1 MPQQPP
7 RRFSPGRVVRGLLVC
22 VGLLSAAFGDLSEAR
37 AGGSAETV
45 FLVVNERSWSSLSIA
60 NHYIRLRDIPASN
73 VFYLHWED
81 DNERIDSETCR
92 TKLLKPVFA
101 EIRRRGLAD
110 HIDYVVYSADFPWLI
125 DCTAESRL
133 ETMPPVLAPQASL
146 TGATFFHEWF
156 VNRQNDYRFFRANGY
171 YRPYAEKSVPSSQ
184 GFRAWYGWNE
194 EGRLLEAGGMNYVLS
209 AMLGVT
215 SGRGNSTGEVMQALT
230 AAVKADYSKPVGKM
244 YYAKNDD
251 VRSSTRHDLFPL
263 AVEAIKNEGAD
274 AEIVEGTLPNNRP
287 DVLGLMTGTA
297 EFNLPAS
304 RSKLRPGAIA
314 ENLTSLSGIMYEPF
328 GQTPISEFVRG
339 GAALTAG
346 PIHEPFAVPEKFA
359 DPFIQ
364 LHYVRGC
371 TAGEAYYQ
379 ATHGPYQML
388 VLGDP
393 LCKPWAR
400 PAPVALDGIRTGE
413 TVAGI
418 IRFLPTGGF
427 EGGAPVSRFELFID
441 GLLYTKCLPGEG
453 FILDTRALADGHH
466 ELRVTAIGKEPLEWR
481 AGSVVTLVVANRQT
495 QLTLTRDGEKDAPL
509 KWGEQ
514 AVLHVASQGGAPP
527 LAIVVMQGTRRVGQ
541 VAGANGEVRFD
552 PRLLGVGPV
561 RLQAFALGAVG
572 GKGDV
577 VSAPLELYVEPSDP
591 SPTFTIEGG
600 AKFAPGALLAVG
612 KKPAQTLQTQAFDHC
627 LREAK
632 VAAGESFEIT
642 GMFNVEEDGV
652 YQFHLRHALQ
662 LQVLVDDKLLSDS
675 EHARFTIDYVP
686 APLATGLHKLTL
698 RGTVLKQPG
707 LDVRFGLRGLRVM
720 SPASMSHV
728 DK

>member
-1 MPQQPP
+1 MPQPP
-7 RRFSPGRVVRGLLVC
+7 RKYSPGRVARGVLVC
-22 VGLLSAAFGDLSEAR
+22 LGALLAASALPPEAR

-73 VFYLHWED
+73 VFYLNWED

-92 TKLLKPVFA
+92 TKLLQPVFA

-125 DCTAESRL
+125 DCTADATP

-146 TGATFFHEWF
+146 TGVTYFYEWF
-156 VNRQNDYRFFRANGY
+156 VNRQSDYRFFRANGY
-171 YRPYAEKSVPSSQ
+171 YRPFADKAAPSSQ
-184 GFRAWYGWNE
+184 GFRSWYGWNE
-194 EGRLLEAGGMNYVLS
+194 EGRLLEAGGMHYMLS

-230 AAVKADYSKPVGKM
+230 TAVKADYSKPVGKM
-244 YYAKNDD
+244 YYAKSDD
-251 VRSSTRHDLFPL
+251 IRSTTRHDLFPP

-297 EFNLPAS
+297 EFNMLAS
-304 RSKLRPGAIA
+304 RCKLRPGAIA

-328 GQTPISEFVRG
+328 GQTPISEFVRA

-346 PIHEPFAVPEKFA
+346 PVHEPFAVPDKFA
-359 DPFIQ
+359 SPYIQ

-371 TAGEAYYQ
+371 TAAEAYYQ

-400 PAPVALDGIRTGE
+400 PAPVAFDGVSTGE

-418 IRFLPTGGF
+418 IRFVPNGGF
-427 EGGAPVSRFELFID
+427 EGGAPVSRFELYVD

-453 FILDTRALADGHH
+453 FILDTRALPDGYH
-466 ELRVTAIGKEPLEWR
+466 ELRAVAVGKEPLEWR
-481 AGSVVTLVVANRQT
+481 AGSVVTLLVANHST
-495 QLTLTRDGEKDAPL
+495 QLSLTREGEKDAPL
-509 KWGEQ
+509 RWGEQ
-514 AVLHVASQGGAPP
+514 AVLQVAAQGGAPP
-527 LAIVVMQGTRRVGQ
+527 AGIIVMQGTRRVGQ
-541 VAGANGEVRFD
+541 TAGSSGEIRFD
-552 PRLLGVGPV
+552 PRMLGVGPV
-561 RLQAFALGAVG
+561 RLQAFALGAAG
-572 GKGDV
+572 GKSDV
-577 VSAPLELYVEPSDP
+577 IGTPLELYVEPSDP
-591 SPTFTIEGG
+591 LPTYTIEGG

-627 LREAK
+627 LRDAK
-632 VAAGESFEIT
+632 VGEGESFEIT

-662 LQVLVDDKLLSDS
+662 LKVLVDDKVVSDT
-675 EHARFTIDYVP
+675 EHPRFTIDYVP
-686 APLATGLHKLTL
+686 VPLAAGLHKLTF

-728 DK
+728 DQ

>member
-1 MPQQPP
+1 MPQPP
-7 RRFSPGRVVRGLLVC
+7 RRFSPGRILRGALVGAGLLFATC
-22 VGLLSAAFGDLSEAR
+22 GALPQAR
-37 AGGSAETV
+37 AGGSAESV

-73 VFYLHWED
+73 VFYLDWQD

-101 EIRRRGLAD
+101 EIRRRGLHD

-125 DCTAESRL
+125 DCTDDATL
-133 ETMPPVLAPQASL
+133 EIMPPVLAPQASL
-146 TGATFFHEWF
+146 TGVTFFHEWF
-156 VNRQNDYRFFRANGY
+156 VNRQNDYRFFKANGY
-171 YRPYAEKSVPSSQ
+171 YRPFADKAAPSSQ
-184 GFRAWYGWNE
+184 GFRSWFGWNE
-194 EGRLLEAGGMNYVLS
+194 EGRLLEAGGMGYTLS

-244 YYAKNDD
+244 YYAKSDD
-251 VRSSTRHDLFPL
+251 IRSTTRHDLFPL

-274 AEIVEGTLPNNRP
+274 AEIVEGTLPSNRP

-297 EFNLPAS
+297 EFSMLDS
-304 RSKLRPGAIA
+304 RCKLRPGAIA
-314 ENLTSLSGIMYEPF
+314 ENLTSLSGVMYEPF

-346 PIHEPFAVPEKFA
+346 PIYEPFAVPDKFA
-359 DPFIQ
+359 NPYIQ

-371 TAGEAYYQ
+371 TAAEAYYQ

-400 PAPVALDGIRTGE
+400 PAPVALEGIRTGE
-413 TVAGI
+413 TVAGL
-418 IRFLPTGGF
+418 IRFVPTGGF
-427 EGGAPVSRFELFID
+427 EGGAPVSRFELYID
-441 GLLYTKCLPGEG
+441 GLLYNKCLPGEG
-453 FILDTRALADGHH
+453 WILDTRALPDGYH
-466 ELRVTAIGKEPLEWR
+466 ELRAMAIGKEPLEWR
-481 AGSVVTLVVANRQT
+481 AGSITSLVVANRQA
-495 QLTLTRDGEKDAPL
+495 QLTLSRDGEKDAPL
-509 KWGEQ
+509 KWGVP
-514 AVLHVASQGGAPP
+514 AVLKAAASQEGAPP
-527 LAIVVMQGTRRVGQ
+527 VGIIIMQGTRRIGQ
-541 VAGANGEVRFD
+541 IIGASGELRFD
-552 PRLLGVGPV
+552 PRMLGVGPV
-561 RLQAFALGAVG
+561 RLQAFALGAAG
-572 GKGDV
+572 GKSDV

-591 SPTFTIEGG
+591 LPTYTIEGG
-600 AKFAPGALLAVG
+600 AKFAPGALLTAG
-612 KKPAQTLQTQAFDHC
+612 KKPARALESQAFTDC
-627 LREAK
+627 LREAQ
-632 VAAGESFEIT
+632 VGAGESFEIT

-662 LQVLVDDKLLSDS
+662 LEVLVDDQLLSDA

-686 APLATGLHKLTL
+686 VPLATGLHKLTL
-698 RGTVLKQPG
+698 RGKVLKQPG

-728 DK
+728 AK